1 MNKTKIVASIG
12 PASNKTEIMKELYQ
26 EGMNVVRLN
35 LSHGGYDFCKDVV
48 AKVKAINKELNSN
61 IAVMLDTKGPEIRV
75 GRIDNGEVF
84 LRKGEQIRIFTE
96 DFLGNES
103 KISVNYENFV
113 KVLNVDN
120 IIKLNDGK
128 ISLKVIDKGFDFLLC
143 EILNDGVLE
152 SYKGVNVPGVAL
164 NLPFLSEEDK
174 KDIEFANEIGVD
186 FLALSFVS
194 NAEDVLTVNDLLI
207 DMNNNHMGI
216 IAKIETADAVEDID
230 NIIRVSDGVMVAR
243 GDLGV
248 EVPLEKIPSIQKM
261 ILSKC
266 HAAGKISLVAT
277 EMLSS
282 MENEAR
288 PTRAEVSDVANA
300 VLDGADAI
308 MLSGETTI
316 GKYPVE
322 TLEMMR
328 KIVQSTEEDY
338 PYLNFLEEAKNME
351 KYDVT
356 GSIAY
361 GVVDCVDRLK
371 CKAIVVPTMSGY
383 TARIM
388 SHFRPCSPIIAITPD
403 EGTLKSLSLYFGVH
417 AVLVDDFHSFD
428 EMMKIALE
436 TVKKI
441 LPVNTGDKIIV
452 TGGYPFKKVKS
463 TNFMKIEEL

>member
-1 MNKTKIVASIG
+1 M
-12 PASNKTEIMKELYQ
+12 
-26 EGMNVVRLN
+26 
-35 LSHGGYDFCKDVV
+35 
-48 AKVKAINKELNSN
+48 
-61 IAVMLDTKGPEIRV
+61 
-75 GRIDNGEVF
+75 
-84 LRKGEQIRIFTE
+84 
-96 DFLGNES
+96 
-103 KISVNYENFV
+103 
-113 KVLNVDN
+113 
-120 IIKLNDGK
+120 
-128 ISLKVIDKGFDFLLC
+128 KVIDKGFDFLLC

-441 LPVNTGDKIIV
+441 LPVNAGDKIIV

>member
-48 AKVKAINKELNSN
+48 AKVKAINKELKSN

-84 LRKGEQIRIFTE
+84 LKKGEQIRIFTE

-351 KYDVT
+351 K
-356 GSIAY
+356 
-361 GVVDCVDRLK
+361 
-371 CKAIVVPTMSGY
+371 
-383 TARIM
+383 
-388 SHFRPCSPIIAITPD
+388 
-403 EGTLKSLSLYFGVH
+403 
-417 AVLVDDFHSFD
+417 
-428 EMMKIALE
+428 
-436 TVKKI
+436 
-441 LPVNTGDKIIV
+441 
-452 TGGYPFKKVKS
+452 
-463 TNFMKIEEL
+463 